1 MSKKR
6 LIITIL
12 FFVLIIA
19 LVVGVSYLV
28 SLGLKK
34 TSRNRSLAN
43 PVVIDCEQLAC
54 IEQIILM

>member
-43 PVVIDCEQLAC
+43 PALVACEQPAC
-54 IEQIILM
+54 VGQVILT